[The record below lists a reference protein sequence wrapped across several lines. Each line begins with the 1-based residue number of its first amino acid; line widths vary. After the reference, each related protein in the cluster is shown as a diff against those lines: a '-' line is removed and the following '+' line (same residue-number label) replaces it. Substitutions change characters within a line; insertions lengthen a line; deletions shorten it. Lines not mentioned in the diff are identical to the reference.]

1 MDEPALAS
9 SPPARAVAM
18 RGAAAPA
25 PRLHALRAYQVEAAR
40 AVLRSVHERAGRTI
54 TIEIARQGGKN
65 ELSAQIET
73 FLLALAAPRHRQAVK
88 CAPTRNP
95 QLFISMR
102 RLHMMLARAGLA
114 PIVQAEPN
122 AIRVGSSRIHFLSA
136 ERDANVVGHTANL
149 LLEVDE
155 AQDVDPEKFERE
167 FVPMGATAN
176 VTTVMYGTAWDGST
190 LLERA
195 RQANLEAERR
205 DGVRRHFEYDWQH
218 VARFNPAYRAY
229 VEEQRQKLGD
239 THPVFLTQYCLKPI
253 AGAGRLFSNVQQA
266 LIQGSHA
273 RQAAPVR
280 GEDYVAGLDPGG
292 GAADPERA
300 ASHDATVLTLGRLV
314 YPDLAAPVQEPRVE
328 IVEHYAWTGVQH
340 DALLP
345 QIVDLLRRWD
355 ARRIAIDA
363 TGLGQTASRIIAAA
377 LGESRIDALT
387 FSAPSKSD
395 LGFELLA
402 AVNGARLKMY
412 AADGSGECAEFWR
425 QVSLARVA
433 YRANRTMN
441 FFCDASEGHD
451 DYLVSAA
458 LLVRA
463 AKTQRR
469 RAAVGRVRGGAADG

>member
-1 MDEPALAS
+1 
-9 SPPARAVAM
+9 
-18 RGAAAPA
+18 
-25 PRLHALRAYQVEAAR
+25 
-40 AVLRSVHERAGRTI
+40 
-54 TIEIARQGGKN
+54 
-65 ELSAQIET
+65 
-73 FLLALAAPRHRQAVK
+73 
-88 CAPTRNP
+88 
-95 QLFISMR
+95 
-102 RLHMMLARAGLA
+102 
-114 PIVQAEPN
+114 
-122 AIRVGSSRIHFLSA
+122 
-136 ERDANVVGHTANL
+136 
-149 LLEVDE
+149 
-155 AQDVDPEKFERE
+155 
-167 FVPMGATAN
+167 
-176 VTTVMYGTAWDGST
+176 
-190 LLERA
+190 
-195 RQANLEAERR
+195 
-205 DGVRRHFEYDWQH
+205 
-218 VARFNPAYRAY
+218 
-229 VEEQRQKLGD
+229 
-239 THPVFLTQYCLKPI
+239 
-253 AGAGRLFSNVQQA
+253 
-266 LIQGSHA
+266 
-273 RQAAPVR
+273 
-280 GEDYVAGLDPGG
+280 
-292 GAADPERA
+292 
-300 ASHDATVLTLGRLV
+300 VLTLGRLV
-314 YPDLAAPVQEPRVE
+314 YPDLAALVQEPRVE

-387 FSAPSKSD
+387 FSAPGKSD

-441 FFCDASEGHD
+441 FFCDASECHD